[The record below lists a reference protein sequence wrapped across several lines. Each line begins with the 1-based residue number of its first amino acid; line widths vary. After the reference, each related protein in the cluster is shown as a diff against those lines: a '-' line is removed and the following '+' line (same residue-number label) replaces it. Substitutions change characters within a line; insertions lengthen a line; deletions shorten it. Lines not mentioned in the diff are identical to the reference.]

1 MHLHIAVPITVR
13 MLSGEC
19 SVLTLL
25 PNAQIADVKAQ
36 FCIARICLG
45 HPFIARGLRA
55 HELLPP
61 EIRCQC
67 LVLGSG
73 SPTTVLLCCVKTK
86 QSSFHA
92 GAPTCLLEPVEFV
105 FLPDVPVQCF
115 DVPAAMLCV
124 MGQRTK
130 KTHYRDG
137 MDFRA
142 DLLWLPDTAN
152 TDMAMVLKSSQI
164 QQPKHMCWSQ
174 CSPCEWEH

>member
-1 MHLHIAVPITVR
+1 MRRLQMSKLNFASPAYVLVILSLREDCEHTNSCHRRFDANVWFLDVSHGQLISCLWSPRAVDI
-13 MLSGEC
+13 LF
-19 SVLTLL
+19 L
-25 PNAQIADVKAQ
+25 
-36 FCIARICLG
+36 
-45 HPFIARGLRA
+45 
-55 HELLPP
+55 
-61 EIRCQC
+61 
-67 LVLGSG
+67 
-73 SPTTVLLCCVKTK
+73 VKTK

-92 GAPTCLLEPVEFV
+92 GAPTCLLETVEFV

-142 DLLWLPDTAN
+142 DLLWLPDIAD

-174 CSPCEWEH
+174 QRWSMDVISQSGTGLQLPR